1 MKTSNNHK
9 IYPIDDNS
17 LFQTNDHEM
26 SSKEKDLFRKDSKTT
41 STNLKTQ
48 TCSPA
53 NSIKQSPENKE
64 NFENINY
71 SYDGIYLDD
80 INNLLNK
87 SKEEE
92 DEGIFNIEKYC
103 KIDEKEA
110 NEQNRILTDLNVDSF
125 QNNFMLFESY
135 DTDLIKS
142 GVNYSLANNPKII
155 FSTNKICN
163 LLVPNWKEKVFDAKE
178 ITSKY
183 FKNFMEDFHSY
194 NFNAYMLYMS
204 SFVNNDQEG
213 KLRKLTFDDQKK
225 KKKIMKQN
233 KGNKYDIESEKLQ
246 ELLEETNSKEDPYL
260 NLKFSNPSSQS
271 NLTNGNRVNSFN
283 STNIQTS
290 SNSIHNRLAIN
301 FSNMTKLGLPNS
313 KKKINLVNNKEK

>member
-1 MKTSNNHK
+1 MKTSNNQK
-9 IYPIDDNS
+9 NFPIDDNS
-17 LFQTNDHEM
+17 LFQTNDHDM
-26 SSKEKDLFRKDSKTT
+26 SSKEKDLLRKDSKTT

-53 NSIKQSPENKE
+53 NSIKQSPKNKE

-92 DEGIFNIEKYC
+92 DEGIFDIEKYC
-103 KIDEKEA
+103 NIDGKEV
-110 NEQNRILTDLNVDSF
+110 NERNGKSTDFNLESF

-135 DTDLIKS
+135 DSDLINS
-142 GVNYSLANNPKII
+142 GVNYSLVNNPKAI
-155 FSTNKICN
+155 FSTNKFSN
-163 LLVPNWKEKVFDAKE
+163 LLVSNWKEKVFDAKE
-178 ITSKY
+178 ITSKS

-194 NFNAYMLYMS
+194 NFHAYILYMS

-225 KKKIMKQN
+225 KKKISKQN
-233 KGNKYDIESEKLQ
+233 KCNKYDIESEKLQ
-246 ELLEETNSKEDPYL
+246 ELLDETNSKEDPYL

-271 NLTNGNRVNSFN
+271 NLSIVNRVNSFN
-283 STNIQTS
+283 STNIQSS
-290 SNSIHNRLAIN
+290 SNSIQNRLALN

-313 KKKINLVNNKEK
+313 KKEINLVNNKEK